1 MNFVVSNYNINFN
14 GVPPNYAKIDKYV
27 SRSAQPLKEDIAWLK
42 EQGVTDVINF
52 RTLVVEKIDFDEKYE
67 VEKCGMIYHNIPS
80 TTRNPKEENVLQFL
94 SIVDKIKAHSGKVHI
109 HCMAGAD
116 RTGMYAF
123 IYKVLNG
130 IGTLAENDKE
140 WLERGHNVKLFPDL
154 RGWTKDFL
162 KTFIK

>member
-1 MNFVVSNYNINFN
+1 
-14 GVPPNYAKIDKYV
+14 
-27 SRSAQPLKEDIAWLK
+27 
-42 EQGVTDVINF
+42 
-52 RTLVVEKIDFDEKYE
+52 
-67 VEKCGMIYHNIPS
+67 
-80 TTRNPKEENVLQFL
+80 
-94 SIVDKIKAHSGKVHI
+94 
-109 HCMAGAD
+109 MAGAD